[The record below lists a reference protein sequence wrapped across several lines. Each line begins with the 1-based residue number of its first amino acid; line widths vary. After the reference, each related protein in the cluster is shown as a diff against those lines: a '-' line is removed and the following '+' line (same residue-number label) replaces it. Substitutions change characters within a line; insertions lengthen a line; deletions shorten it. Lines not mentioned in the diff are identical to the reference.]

1 MKRHQKLAVAAIMSC
16 ATVGGIGFSS
26 AVSAQDC
33 TFSTP
38 AAGSEDCSNEV
49 EAKPI
54 TPTGPVTPSNPNVQP
69 QTTQPTQT
77 TQTNLPVTGGET
89 ATLAAA
95 GAALVAGGVLMV
107 RRSRSAAPRA

>member
-1 MKRHQKLAVAAIMSC
+1 MKRHQKLAVAVIMSC

-54 TPTGPVTPSNPNVQP
+54 TPTGPVTPSNPTVQP
-69 QTTQPTQT
+69 QTTQP

-89 ATLAAA
+89 ATLVAA
-95 GAALVAGGVLMV
+95 GAAMVAGGVLMV
-107 RRSRSAAPRA
+107 RRSRSAAPQA